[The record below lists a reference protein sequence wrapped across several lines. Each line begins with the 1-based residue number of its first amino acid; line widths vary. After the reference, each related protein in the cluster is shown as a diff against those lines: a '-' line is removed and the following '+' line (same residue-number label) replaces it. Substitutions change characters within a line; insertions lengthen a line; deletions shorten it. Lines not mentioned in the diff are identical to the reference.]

1 MASLKDLADRCDKL
15 PKEIRIAAS
24 TAAIV
29 ASKKLLESLWRETP
43 VDTSKAL
50 SNWLVG
56 IGKGIY
62 AEREPYVPGFLG
74 YTANASTAAARM
86 VAFAALDTKKPGQSI
101 FIINNVDYI
110 MHLNRGGSKQARAG
124 FIEGCIFGAKY
135 AMRSYKLNIRV

>member
-1 MASLKDLADRCDKL
+1 MASLKDLARRCDKL

-56 IGKGIY
+56 IGKGVY
-62 AEREPYVPGFLG
+62 AEREPYVPGFAG
-74 YTANASTAAARM
+74 YTATASTNAART
-86 VAFAALDTKKPGQSI
+86 VAFSALETKKPGKSI
-101 FIINNVDYI
+101 FIVNNVNYI
-110 MHLNRGGSKQARAG
+110 LELNRGSSKQAPAG
-124 FIEGCIFGAKY
+124 FIESCIFGMKY
-135 AMRSYKLNIRV
+135 AMRSYKLNIRI